1 MRILI
6 FTSSGGTAH
15 DAAAYALKAWIQ
27 RWDPQGEVWV
37 EHVLENASPVTRG
50 GVELYNWIQRHAP
63 WLHKLYWRLVEFED
77 LWKPGTLSFG
87 RNYVI
92 ALLMRLK
99 PDLLISTHPH
109 INRGHFD
116 LAQRLL
122 PGLRCITCCTELD
135 GGFGFSRNWLS
146 RRCEAFWTLTPDVS
160 EEVRRRGYRHL
171 PAPALGPLLDP
182 CFVEELEHP
191 SPAPEACPLVVLGS
205 GANGANNH
213 IRLLE
218 SLRPLAGRIRVV
230 ALCGRRAAARQQLL
244 AWAQAHPELEVEPLG
259 FQDPAGMA
267 RLYRRAWLMV
277 ARPGARTATEAL
289 ASGCVL
295 VFNGFGG
302 FMPQEW
308 MARRYFAARG
318 FDLAVRQPEQLL
330 PLLEQLLGQPER
342 YQALKARLVS
352 HQLNGQPEAIRALLF
367 QGPAPA
373 ALSLV

>member
-15 DAAAYALKAWIQ
+15 DAAAYALQAWLRQ
-27 RWDPQGEVWV
+27 WDPLGEVWV
-37 EHVLENASPVTRG
+37 DHVLENASPVSRG
-50 GVELYNWIQRHAP
+50 GVALYNWIQRHAP
-63 WLHKLYWRLVEFED
+63 WLHKIYWRLVEFED
-77 LWKPGTLSFG
+77 LMKPGTITFG
-87 RNYVI
+87 RTYVI
-92 ALLMRLK
+92 RLLRRLQ

-116 LAQRLL
+116 LAQRVL
-122 PGLRCITCCTELD
+122 PGLRCMTCCTELD
-135 GGFGFSRNWLS
+135 GGFGFSRNWLT
-146 RRCEAFWTLTPDVS
+146 RRSEAFWTQTS
-160 EEVRRRGYRHL
+160 EVAAEVRRRGYRRML
-171 PAPALGPLLDP
+171 TPVLGPLFDP
-182 CFVEELEHP
+182 RFLAELH
-191 SPAPEACPLVVLGS
+191 SFTPEPGNLPLVVLGS

-218 SLRPLAGRIRVV
+218 TLQSLAGCIRVV
-230 ALCGRRAAARQQLL
+230 ALCGKREEVKEKLKTWARD
-244 AWAQAHPELEVEPLG
+244 HPELMVEALG

-308 MARRYFAARG
+308 LARSYFAARG
-318 FDLAVRQPEQLL
+318 LDLAIRRPKQLR
-330 PLLEQLLGQPER
+330 PLLESLLAQPER
-342 YQALKARLVS
+342 YQALKQSLAENRLE
-352 HQLNGQPEAIRALLF
+352 GRPEAIRELVLAD
-367 QGPAPA
+367 GVG
-373 ALSLV
+373 SL

>member
-92 ALLMRLK
+92 ALLLRLK

-230 ALCGRRAAARQQLL
+230 ALCGRRAVARQQLL
-244 AWAQAHPELEVEPLG
+244 AWAQAHQELEVEPLG

-342 YQALKARLVS
+342 YEALKARLVS
-352 HQLNGQPEAIRALLF
+352 HQLKGQPEAIRTLLL
-367 QGPAPA
+367 QGPA

>member
-15 DAAAYALKAWIQ
+15 DAAAYALQAWIRQ
-27 RWDPQGEVWV
+27 WDPLCEVWV
-37 EHVLENASPVTRG
+37 DHVLENASPVSRG
-50 GVELYNWIQRHAP
+50 GVALYNWIQRHAP

-77 LWKPGTLSFG
+77 LMKPGTITFG
-87 RNYVI
+87 RTYVI
-92 ALLMRLK
+92 RLLRRLQ

-116 LAQRLL
+116 LAQRVL

-146 RRCEAFWTLTPDVS
+146 RRCEAFWTQSPEVAA
-160 EEVRRRGYRHL
+160 EVRRRGYRQL
-171 PAPALGPLLDP
+171 ATPVLGPLFDP
-182 CFVEELEHP
+182 RFLAELQRFV
-191 SPAPEACPLVVLGS
+191 PEPGNLPLLVLGS

-218 SLRPLAGRIRVV
+218 TLLPLAGRLRVV
-230 ALCGRRAAARQQLL
+230 ALCGKRNEARRKVEV
-244 AWAQAHPELEVEPLG
+244 WAQVHSALSVEALG

-267 RLYRRAWLMV
+267 RLYRSAWVMV
-277 ARPGARTATEAL
+277 TRPGARTATEAL

-308 MARRYFAARG
+308 LARRYFAARSL
-318 FDLAVRQPEQLL
+318 DLAIRRPHQLR
-330 PLLEQLLGQPER
+330 PLLESLLAQPER
-342 YQALKARLVS
+342 HRALKRDLESHRLS
-352 HQLNGQPEAIRALLF
+352 GKPEHIRALLLAD
-367 QGPAPA
+367 G
-373 ALSLV
+373 

>member
-92 ALLMRLK
+92 ALLLRLK

-171 PAPALGPLLDP
+171 PAPVLGPLLDP
-182 CFVEELEHP
+182 RFVEELEHP
-191 SPAPEACPLVVLGS
+191 APAPDACPLVVLGS

-244 AWAQAHPELEVEPLG
+244 AWGQAHPELEVEPLG

-289 ASGCVL
+289 ASGCLL

-342 YQALKARLVS
+342 YEALKARLVS
-352 HQLNGQPEAIRALLF
+352 HQLKGQPEAIRTLLL
-367 QGPAPA
+367 QGPA